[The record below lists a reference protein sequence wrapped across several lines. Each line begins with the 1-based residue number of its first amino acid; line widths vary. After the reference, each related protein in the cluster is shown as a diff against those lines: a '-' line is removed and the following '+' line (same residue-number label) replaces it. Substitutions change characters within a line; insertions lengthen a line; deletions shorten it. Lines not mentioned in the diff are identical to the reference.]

1 MKKSF
6 NLKKSLALVLALGF
20 SASCLVQVQALGG
33 PHPGVPQTP
42 VKQLKIKKVLN
53 LPSADVKTPA
63 VKFSFTFTKHSYNGE
78 TDKTSEC
85 PDITVA
91 KSVDYSEA
99 DTTDG
104 DANKQGLQLVK
115 TTENVLKSVTFSKAG
130 QYTYK
135 VTENQTLADGTDLP
149 QGLVM
154 SKAEYLV
161 SIFTKT
167 IANKK
172 VVVDNIYIE
181 QLKKDDGTDADKKE
195 KVDYDS
201 TSDTTNKFEF
211 NNNYDPKAGND
222 SPSGKE
228 INEADKKGFV
238 LQKNVEGE
246 KANANE
252 EFTFSLTV
260 TKPEGSHGSDKN
272 FNYKVVDSNGT
283 AGNASQG
290 AYGTAFTVNLK
301 KGYRVVLSSVL
312 LGSKVQAE
320 ETVSA
325 GYTKSLAAGKC
336 KFNGTDITTV
346 NDPVAELKTGKN
358 IGDKGDNSIIFV
370 NTQQTPTGIL
380 LNSLPFIVLALVALA
395 GIVFFVKN
403 RKHDDLEA

>member
-33 PHPGVPQTP
+33 PHPDVPQTP

-115 TTENVLKSVTFSKAG
+115 TTENVLKGVTFAKAG

-135 VTENQTLADGTDLP
+135 VTENQTLADNTTLP

-167 IANKK
+167 IANNK
-172 VVVDNIYIE
+172 VVVDNIYIA
-181 QLKKDDGTDADKKE
+181 QLKKDDGTDIDGEKK

-222 SPSGKE
+222 NPLGKE
-228 INEADKKGFV
+228 ITEDDKKGFV

-260 TKPEGSHGSDKN
+260 TKPEGSHGSDQN

-290 AYGTAFTVNLK
+290 AYGTAFEVKLK
-301 KGYRVVLSSVL
+301 KGCRVVLSSVL

-325 GYTKSLAAGKC
+325 GYTKTLAAGQC
-336 KFNGTDITTV
+336 KFNGTAIATV
-346 NDPVAELKTGKN
+346 DDLKAGKN

>member
-33 PHPGVPQTP
+33 PHPVVPQTP

-115 TTENVLKSVTFSKAG
+115 TTENVLKGVTFAKAG

-135 VTENQTLADGTDLP
+135 VTENQTLADNTTLP

-167 IANKK
+167 IANNK
-172 VVVDNIYIE
+172 VVVDNIYIA
-181 QLKKDDGTDADKKE
+181 QLKKDDGTDIDGEKK

-222 SPSGKE
+222 KPSGKE
-228 INEADKKGFV
+228 ITEADKKGFV

-246 KANANE
+246 KANENE

-260 TKPEGSHGSDKN
+260 TKPEGSHGSDQN

-283 AGNASQG
+283 AGNVSQG

-325 GYTKSLAAGKC
+325 GYTKTLATGQC
-336 KFNGTDITTV
+336 KFNGTAITTV
-346 NDPVAELKTGKN
+346 DELKEGKN

>member
-115 TTENVLKSVTFSKAG
+115 TTENVLKGVTFAKAG

-135 VTENQTLADGTDLP
+135 VTENQTLADNTTLP

-167 IANKK
+167 IANNK
-172 VVVDNIYIE
+172 VVVDNIYIA
-181 QLKKDDGTDADKKE
+181 QLKKDDGTDIDGEKK

-222 SPSGKE
+222 KPSGKE
-228 INEADKKGFV
+228 ITEDDKKGFV

-246 KANANE
+246 KANENE

-260 TKPEGSHGSDKN
+260 TKPEGSHGSDQN

-283 AGNASQG
+283 AGNVSQG

-325 GYTKSLAAGKC
+325 GYTKTLATGQC
-336 KFNGTDITTV
+336 KFNGTAITTV
-346 NDPVAELKTGKN
+346 DELKEGKN

>member
-115 TTENVLKSVTFSKAG
+115 TTENVLKGVTFAKAG

-135 VTENQTLADGTDLP
+135 VTENQTLADNTTLP

-167 IANKK
+167 IANNK
-172 VVVDNIYIE
+172 VVVDNIYIA
-181 QLKKDDGTDADKKE
+181 QLKKDDGTDIDGEKK

-222 SPSGKE
+222 NPLGKE
-228 INEADKKGFV
+228 ITEDDKKGFV

-260 TKPEGSHGSDKN
+260 TKPEGSHGSDQN

-290 AYGTAFTVNLK
+290 AYGTAFEVKLK
-301 KGYRVVLSSVL
+301 KGCRVVLSSVL

-325 GYTKSLAAGKC
+325 GYTKTLAAGQC
-336 KFNGTDITTV
+336 KFNGTAIATV
-346 NDPVAELKTGKN
+346 DDLKAGKN

>member
-115 TTENVLKSVTFSKAG
+115 TTENVLKGVTFAKAG

-135 VTENQTLADGTDLP
+135 VTENQTLADNTTLP

-167 IANKK
+167 IANNK
-172 VVVDNIYIE
+172 VVVDNIYIA
-181 QLKKDDGTDADKKE
+181 QLKKDDGTDIDGEKK

-222 SPSGKE
+222 NPSSKE
-228 INEADKKGFV
+228 ITEADKKGFV

-260 TKPEGSHGSDKN
+260 TKPEGSHGSDQN

-290 AYGTAFTVNLK
+290 AYGTAFEVKLK
-301 KGYRVVLSSVL
+301 KGCRVVLSSVL

-325 GYTKSLAAGKC
+325 GYTKTLAAGQC
-336 KFNGTDITTV
+336 KFNGTAIATV
-346 NDPVAELKTGKN
+346 DDLKAGKN

>member
-33 PHPGVPQTP
+33 PHPVVPQTP

-115 TTENVLKSVTFSKAG
+115 TTENVLKGVTFAKAG

-135 VTENQTLADGTDLP
+135 VTENQTLADNTTLP

-167 IANKK
+167 IANNK
-172 VVVDNIYIE
+172 VVVDNIYIA
-181 QLKKDDGTDADKKE
+181 QLKKDDGTDIDGEKK

-222 SPSGKE
+222 NPLGKE
-228 INEADKKGFV
+228 ITEDDKKGFV

-260 TKPEGSHGSDKN
+260 TKPEGSHGSDQN

-290 AYGTAFTVNLK
+290 AYGTAFEVKLK
-301 KGYRVVLSSVL
+301 KGCRVVLSSVL

-325 GYTKSLAAGKC
+325 GYTKTLAAGQC
-336 KFNGTDITTV
+336 KFNGTAIATV
-346 NDPVAELKTGKN
+346 DDLKAGKN

>member
-33 PHPGVPQTP
+33 PGVPQTP

-53 LPSADVKTPA
+53 LPSVDVKTPA

-115 TTENVLKSVTFSKAG
+115 TTENVLNGVTFSKAG

-135 VTENQTLADGTDLP
+135 VTENQTLADNTTLP

-167 IANKK
+167 IANNK
-172 VVVDNIYIE
+172 VVVDNIYIA
-181 QLKKDDGTDADKKE
+181 QLKKDDGTDIDGEKK

-222 SPSGKE
+222 NPLGKKITE
-228 INEADKKGFV
+228 DDKKGFV

-260 TKPEGSHGSDKN
+260 TKPEGSHGSDQN

-290 AYGTAFTVNLK
+290 AYGTAFEVKLK
-301 KGYRVVLSSVL
+301 KGCRVVLSSVL

-325 GYTKSLAAGKC
+325 GYTKTLAAGQC
-336 KFNGTDITTV
+336 KFNGTAIATV
-346 NDPVAELKTGKN
+346 DDLKAGKN

>member
-1 MKKSF
+1 MKKQF

-20 SASCLVQVQALGG
+20 SASCLVQVQASGRPL
-33 PHPGVPQTP
+33 VRQTP
-42 VKQLKIKKVLN
+42 VQTVELKIKKVLN
-53 LPSADVKTPA
+53 LPSADVKTPE

-78 TDKTSEC
+78 EAKNSEC
-85 PDITVA
+85 PDIAVA
-91 KSVDYSEA
+91 NSVDYSEA

-104 DANKQGLQLVK
+104 DAKKSGLQLVK
-115 TTENVLKSVTFSKAG
+115 TTENVLKGVKFAKAG
-130 QYTYK
+130 QYTYTVK
-135 VTENQTLADGTDLP
+135 EKQTLADGKQLP

-154 SKAEYLV
+154 SQAEYLV

-167 IANKK
+167 NAANK
-172 VVVDNIYIE
+172 VVVDNVYIS
-181 QLKKDDGTDADKKE
+181 QVKKDDGTDGEKK
-195 KVDYDS
+195 KVGYDS
-201 TSDTTNKFEF
+201 TSDDTNKFEF

-222 SPSGKE
+222 KPSGKE
-228 INEADKKGFV
+228 ITEDDKKGFV

-260 TKPEGSHGSDKN
+260 TKPEGSHGSDQN

-325 GYTKSLAAGKC
+325 GYTKTLAAGQC
-336 KFNGTDITTV
+336 KFNGTAITTV
-346 NDPVAELKTGKN
+346 DELKAGKN

>member
-33 PHPGVPQTP
+33 PHPVVPQTP

-115 TTENVLKSVTFSKAG
+115 TTENVLKGVTFAKAG

-135 VTENQTLADGTDLP
+135 VTENQTLADNTTLP

-167 IANKK
+167 IANNK
-172 VVVDNIYIE
+172 VVVDNIYIA
-181 QLKKDDGTDADKKE
+181 QLKKDDGTDIDGEKK

-222 SPSGKE
+222 NPSGKE
-228 INEADKKGFV
+228 ITEDKKGFV

-260 TKPEGSHGSDKN
+260 TKPEGSHGSDQN
-272 FNYKVVDSNGT
+272 FNYKVVDSNGI

-290 AYGTAFTVNLK
+290 AYGTAFEVKLK
-301 KGYRVVLSSVL
+301 KGCRVVLSSVL

-325 GYTKSLAAGKC
+325 GYTKTLAAGQC
-336 KFNGTDITTV
+336 KFNGTAIATV
-346 NDPVAELKTGKN
+346 DDLKAGKN

>member
-20 SASCLVQVQALGG
+20 SASCLVQVQASGR
-33 PHPGVPQTP
+33 PPVRQNPIQT
-42 VKQLKIKKVLN
+42 VELKIKKVLN
-53 LPSADVKTPA
+53 LPSVDVKTPEVEFKFKFEQHSFNA
-63 VKFSFTFTKHSYNGE
+63 KEDQKAKCPAIGDQSVKYAAKETEAADDKDAKKNGVQL
-78 TDKTSEC
+78 
-85 PDITVA
+85 IQ
-91 KSVDYSEA
+91 
-99 DTTDG
+99 TTG
-104 DANKQGLQLVK
+104 DALKGVNF
-115 TTENVLKSVTFSKAG
+115 TEAG

-135 VTENQTLADGTDLP
+135 VTENQTLADNTTLP

-167 IANKK
+167 IANNK
-172 VVVDNIYIE
+172 VVVDNIYIA
-181 QLKKDDGTDADKKE
+181 QLKKDDGTDIDGEKK

-222 SPSGKE
+222 NPLGKE
-228 INEADKKGFV
+228 ITEDDKKGFV

-260 TKPEGSHGSDKN
+260 TKPEGSHGSDQN

-290 AYGTAFTVNLK
+290 AYGTAFEVKLK
-301 KGYRVVLSSVL
+301 KGCRVVLSSVL

-325 GYTKSLAAGKC
+325 GYTKTLAAGKC
-336 KFNGTDITTV
+336 KFNGTAIATV
-346 NDPVAELKTGKN
+346 DDLKAGKP
-358 IGDKGDNSIIFV
+358 IGDKGDNSIVFV

>member
-20 SASCLVQVQALGG
+20 SASCLVQVQASGR
-33 PHPGVPQTP
+33 PPVRQNPIQT
-42 VKQLKIKKVLN
+42 VELKIKKVLN
-53 LPSADVKTPA
+53 LPSADVKTPE

-91 KSVDYSEA
+91 NSVDYSEA

-104 DANKQGLQLVK
+104 DTNKSGLQLVK
-115 TTENVLKSVTFSKAG
+115 TTENVLKDVTFAKAG
-130 QYTYK
+130 QYTYT
-135 VTENQTLADGTDLP
+135 VTERQTLADSKQLP

-167 IANKK
+167 NAANK
-172 VVVDNIYIE
+172 VVVDNVYIS
-181 QLKKDDGTDADKKE
+181 QVKKDDGTDGEKK
-195 KVDYDS
+195 KVGYDS
-201 TSDTTNKFEF
+201 TSDDTNKFEF

-222 SPSGKE
+222 KLSGKE
-228 INEADKKGFV
+228 ITEADKKGFV

-246 KANANE
+246 KANENE

-260 TKPEGSHGSDKN
+260 TKPEGSHGSDQN

-283 AGNASQG
+283 AGNVSQG

-325 GYTKSLAAGKC
+325 GYTKTLATGQC
-336 KFNGTDITTV
+336 KFNGTAITTV
-346 NDPVAELKTGKN
+346 DELKEGKN

>member
-115 TTENVLKSVTFSKAG
+115 TTENVLKGVTFAKAG

-135 VTENQTLADGTDLP
+135 VTENQTLADNTTLP

-167 IANKK
+167 IANNK
-172 VVVDNIYIE
+172 VVVDNIYIA
-181 QLKKDDGTDADKKE
+181 QLKKDDGTDIDGEKK

-222 SPSGKE
+222 NPLGKKITE
-228 INEADKKGFV
+228 DDKKGFV

-260 TKPEGSHGSDKN
+260 TKPEGSHGSDQN

-290 AYGTAFTVNLK
+290 AYGTAFEVKLK
-301 KGYRVVLSSVL
+301 KGCRVVLSSVL

-325 GYTKSLAAGKC
+325 GYTKTLAAGQC
-336 KFNGTDITTV
+336 KFNGTAIATV
-346 NDPVAELKTGKN
+346 DDLKAGKN

>member
-63 VKFSFTFTKHSYNGE
+63 VKFFFTFTKHSYNGE

-115 TTENVLKSVTFSKAG
+115 TTENVLKGVTFAKAG

-135 VTENQTLADGTDLP
+135 VTENQTLADNTTLP

-167 IANKK
+167 IANNK
-172 VVVDNIYIE
+172 VVVDNIYIA
-181 QLKKDDGTDADKKE
+181 QLKKDDGTDIDGEKK

-222 SPSGKE
+222 NPLGKE
-228 INEADKKGFV
+228 ITEDDKKGFV

-260 TKPEGSHGSDKN
+260 TKPEGSHGSDQN

-283 AGNASQG
+283 AGDASQG
-290 AYGTAFTVNLK
+290 AYGTAFEVKLK
-301 KGYRVVLSSVL
+301 KGCRVVLSSVL

-325 GYTKSLAAGKC
+325 GYTKTLAAGQC
-336 KFNGTDITTV
+336 KFNGTAIATV
-346 NDPVAELKTGKN
+346 DDLKAGKN

>member
-33 PHPGVPQTP
+33 PHPVVPQTP

-53 LPSADVKTPA
+53 LPSVDVKTPA

-115 TTENVLKSVTFSKAG
+115 TTENVLKGVTFAKAG

-135 VTENQTLADGTDLP
+135 VTENQTLADNTTLP

-167 IANKK
+167 IANNK
-172 VVVDNIYIE
+172 VVVDNIYIA
-181 QLKKDDGTDADKKE
+181 QLKKDDGTDIDGEKK

-222 SPSGKE
+222 NPSGKE
-228 INEADKKGFV
+228 ITEDDKKGFV

-260 TKPEGSHGSDKN
+260 TKPEGSHGSDQN

-290 AYGTAFTVNLK
+290 AYGTAFEVKLK
-301 KGYRVVLSSVL
+301 KGCRVVLSSVL

-325 GYTKSLAAGKC
+325 GYTKTLAAGQC
-336 KFNGTDITTV
+336 KFNGTAIATV
-346 NDPVAELKTGKN
+346 DDLKAGKN

>member
-33 PHPGVPQTP
+33 PHPVVPQTP

-115 TTENVLKSVTFSKAG
+115 TTENVLKGVTFAKAG

-135 VTENQTLADGTDLP
+135 VTENQTLADNTTLP

-167 IANKK
+167 IANNK
-172 VVVDNIYIE
+172 VVVDNIYIA
-181 QLKKDDGTDADKKE
+181 QLKKDDGTDIDGEKK

-222 SPSGKE
+222 NPLGKE
-228 INEADKKGFV
+228 ITEDDKKGFV

-260 TKPEGSHGSDKN
+260 TKPEGSHGSDQN

-290 AYGTAFTVNLK
+290 AYGTAFEVKLK
-301 KGYRVVLSSVL
+301 KGCRVVLSSVL

-325 GYTKSLAAGKC
+325 GYTKTLAAGQC
-336 KFNGTDITTV
+336 KFNGTAIATV
-346 NDPVAELKTGKN
+346 DDLKAGKN
-358 IGDKGDNSIIFV
+358 IGDKGDNSITFV
-370 NTQQTPTGIL
+370 NTQQTATGIL

>member
-1 MKKSF
+1 MKKQF

-20 SASCLVQVQALGG
+20 SASCLVQVQASGR
-33 PHPGVPQTP
+33 PPVRQNPIQT
-42 VKQLKIKKVLN
+42 VELKIKKVLN
-53 LPSADVKTPA
+53 LPSTDVNTPE

-115 TTENVLKSVTFSKAG
+115 TTENVLKNVKFSKAG

-135 VTENQTLADGTDLP
+135 VTENQTLADNVTLP
-149 QGLVM
+149 QGLAM

-167 IANKK
+167 IANNN
-172 VVVDNIYIE
+172 VVVDNIYIA
-181 QLKKDDGTDADKKE
+181 QLKKDDGTDSDKKE

-238 LQKNVEGE
+238 LKKNVEGE

-260 TKPEGSHGSDKN
+260 TKPEGSHGSDQK
-272 FNYKVVDSNGT
+272 FNYKVVNDQG
-283 AGNASQG
+283 AVDGNASEG
-290 AYGTAFTVNLK
+290 NYTTPFTVKLK
-301 KGYRVVLSSVL
+301 KGYRVVLYNVL

-325 GYTKSLAAGKC
+325 GYTKSLEKDQC
-336 KFNGTDITTV
+336 KFNGTVIATV
-346 NDPVAELKTGKN
+346 DELKTGKN